1 MDARS
6 LCRAQPF
13 GPVKSTDTAQGRDA
27 LSYGFYFSVPQ
38 GGTRAPPVTAR
49 FIRAS
54 MDWEPRCTL
63 RWTVEEHRQM
73 PAPQWDILR
82 RERDGSFI
90 WMEAAQDLNTA
101 KARLE
106 ELIAAAPGEYFV
118 FDQRSQEIVAKL

>member
-1 MDARS
+1 
-6 LCRAQPF
+6 
-13 GPVKSTDTAQGRDA
+13 
-27 LSYGFYFSVPQ
+27 
-38 GGTRAPPVTAR
+38 
-49 FIRAS
+49 
-54 MDWEPRCTL
+54 
-63 RWTVEEHRQM
+63 M

-118 FDQRSQEIVAKL
+118 FDQRSQEIVAKLTSRAAAT

>member
-1 MDARS
+1 
-6 LCRAQPF
+6 
-13 GPVKSTDTAQGRDA
+13 
-27 LSYGFYFSVPQ
+27 
-38 GGTRAPPVTAR
+38 
-49 FIRAS
+49 
-54 MDWEPRCTL
+54 
-63 RWTVEEHRQM
+63 M

-118 FDQRSQEIVAKL
+118 FDQRSQEIVAKLTSGTAAT

>member
-1 MDARS
+1 
-6 LCRAQPF
+6 
-13 GPVKSTDTAQGRDA
+13 
-27 LSYGFYFSVPQ
+27 
-38 GGTRAPPVTAR
+38 
-49 FIRAS
+49 
-54 MDWEPRCTL
+54 
-63 RWTVEEHRQM
+63 M

-118 FDQRSQEIVAKL
+118 FDQRSQEIVAKLTSRTAAT